1 MFAVVVV
8 VAAIV
13 LVIVALVRQPDP
25 VKRAILLRRAGFT
38 WMALFTFLFG
48 AFIIGDTFTDPG
60 GWKAAGLVAA
70 WAVPLA
76 GLAALAWYRPGSAVY
91 VFAVLTAA
99 AISVSIWFAVNPQGW
114 RSFENQ
120 HGPIRAVITFVL
132 VAPIALLG
140 LKRTAAAG
148 VLLLAA
154 GIVPVAVSSLGSF
167 LGFASLSVVSSAPV
181 ITGILYLVSARI
193 AGRPAPP
200 AHADTGPAER
210 PKAA

>member
-1 MFAVVVV
+1 MFTVVVI

-13 LVIVALVRQPDP
+13 LVIAALVRQPDA
-25 VKRAILLRRAGFT
+25 VKRAISLRRAGFT
-38 WMALFTFLFG
+38 WMALFTFFFG

-76 GLAALAWYRPGSAVY
+76 GLAALAWYRPGWAVY

-99 AISVSIWFAVNPQGW
+99 AISVSIWFAVTPQGW

-148 VLLLAA
+148 VLAMDDPVPCQNSFIAADLA
-154 GIVPVAVSSLGSF
+154 F
-167 LGFASLSVVSSAPV
+167 RAP
-181 ITGILYLVSARI
+181 
-193 AGRPAPP
+193 
-200 AHADTGPAER
+200 
-210 PKAA
+210 

>member
-1 MFAVVVV
+1 MFTVVVI

-13 LVIVALVRQPDP
+13 LVIAASLRQPDP
-25 VKRAILLRRAGFT
+25 VKRAISLRRAGFT
-38 WMALFTFLFG
+38 CMALFTFIFG

-76 GLAALAWYRPGSAVY
+76 GLAALAWYRPGWAVY
-91 VFAVLTAA
+91 VFAVLTAV

-154 GIVPVAVSSLGSF
+154 GIVPVAVSSLGNF
-167 LGFASLSVVSSAPV
+167 PGFASLSVVSSAPV

>member
-1 MFAVVVV
+1 MFF
-8 VAAIV
+8 
-13 LVIVALVRQPDP
+13 VIVAAAAIAIVIVVLARQPDQ
-25 VKRAILLRRAGFT
+25 VKRARVLRRAGFT
-38 WMALFTFLFG
+38 WMALFTFVFG
-48 AFIIGDTFTDPG
+48 AFIVGETFSDPG

-76 GLAALAWYRPGSAVY
+76 GLAALAWYRPGWAVY

-99 AISVSIWFAVNPQGW
+99 VIGVSIWFAVNPQGW
-114 RSFENQ
+114 RAFENQ

-200 AHADTGPAER
+200 AHADTGPAEQ